1 MYNRALVAVEKNN
14 HGHVILEY
22 LKQTKTPLYYLKKYD
37 TYSKKWTSTIGW
49 RTDSKTKGIAISELQ
64 ALVDGKEIGIL
75 DKHIIEEL
83 STYIYM
89 EFGKVEKSGAAPSY
103 HDDLVLALAISVQAL
118 KDVLPSK
125 TNLATQQNGR
135 RRFPELEKRKPK
147 TRRFSKCAYY

>member
-1 MYNRALVAVEKNN
+1 
-14 HGHVILEY
+14 
-22 LKQTKTPLYYLKKYD
+22 
-37 TYSKKWTSTIGW
+37 
-49 RTDSKTKGIAISELQ
+49 
-64 ALVDGKEIGIL
+64 
-75 DKHIIEEL
+75 
-83 STYIYM
+83 M